1 MKTKNSAKVKQGFRA
16 VIANLAIVG
25 ILFGGGTMLTSC
37 GIGATNNNNK
47 TTGSGRYSGEP
58 SVSMTAPATSEEDKI
73 LSKYTNV
80 EENVKK
86 TLGYVDFDY
95 NYAMY
100 TYEDETPV
108 LKVNGD
114 AIIDNNET
122 ATSITYNIDQDTYN
136 SFVGLTI
143 GVDRDENGKYV
154 FSDDFSSFSE
164 EEQEALIQIVEEI
177 TKQSPTSVK
186 NMTYEEE
193 LHDVASYLCKK
204 NNRVTITDI
213 KYEETWRNCYNYFGK
228 VYIEEKDQN
237 SEGFVVN
244 EYQLMFQ
251 QLQMYANTEEVNGNT
266 EIHFNPDKPY
276 QLQVYK
282 STKQQYTLNDEAYIR
297 LYQKGMESDSRNSI
311 AIENKVLNYMGQNT
325 NEYKDGIAR

>member
-25 ILFGGGTMLTSC
+25 ILFGGGAMFTGC
-37 GIGATNNNNK
+37 GISSTNNNNNA
-47 TTGSGRYSGEP
+47 TDNGRYSGEP

-143 GVDRDENGKYV
+143 GVDKDEDGKYV
-154 FSDDFSSFSE
+154 FSDNFSNFSE
-164 EEQEALIQIVEEI
+164 EEQEALIQIIDAI

-213 KYEETWRNCYNYFGK
+213 EYDSIWRNKYIYYGN

-237 SEGFVVN
+237 SDGYVIN
-244 EYQLMFQ
+244 EYQFGIE
-251 QLQMYANTEEVNGNT
+251 QLQMYANTKEVDGVT
-266 EIHFNPDKPY
+266 EIHFNPDQPY
-276 QLQVYK
+276 QLQVKK
-282 STKQQYTLNDEAYIR
+282 STKQQYILNDEAYIR

-311 AIENKVLNYMGQNT
+311 AIENKVLNYMGQDT
-325 NEYKDGIAR
+325 DEYKDGIGR